1 MKCSEVMGPRMNFV
15 GSGESIRS
23 VLFKLEHDQ
32 TLIAVDKGRPI
43 AVISASDILSYLQR
57 SGKAKNG

>member
-1 MKCSEVMGPRMNFV
+1 MGTRMNFV